1 MKGIRQKLKGN
12 KGETLAE
19 AMVASLL
26 AGIALLVLSTMI
38 MVSHRMIDNSSN
50 AVKEFYEGANEIE
63 RESGAFEN
71 GTVTITGSDH
81 KKTQIEVKIYK
92 TEESGLAVYT
102 K

>member
-1 MKGIRQKLKGN
+1 MSKKLKES

-26 AGIALLVLSTMI
+26 AGIALLILSTMI

-50 AVKEFYEGANEIE
+50 AVKEFYEGANKIE
-63 RESGAFEN
+63 SKSGQFEQ
-71 GTVTITGSDH
+71 GTVTIIGSDH
-81 KKTQIEVKIYK
+81 TKTGIDVKIYK
-92 TEESGLAVYT
+92 AEESGLAVYT